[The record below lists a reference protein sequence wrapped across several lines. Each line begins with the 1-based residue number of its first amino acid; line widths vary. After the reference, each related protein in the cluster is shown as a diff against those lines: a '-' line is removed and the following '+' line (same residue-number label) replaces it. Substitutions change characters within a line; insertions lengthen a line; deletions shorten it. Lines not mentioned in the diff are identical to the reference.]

1 MTEVYKIGVKTR
13 AKVLEQIGGLLET
26 YQDKI
31 EAAYC
36 LSDEP
41 FAVAIAV
48 KFHAAGRSGT
58 KVTSKITFVESKI
71 TDGLSEVV
79 DEQQMGLFD
88 DKDVES
94 VSMSHGG
101 KTVYLKGGLRE

>member
-1 MTEVYKIGVKTR
+1 MPEGYKIGIKTR
-13 AKVLEQIGGLLET
+13 AKVVEQITGLLET
-26 YQDKI
+26 YSNKI

-41 FAVAIAV
+41 LAVGFKT
-48 KFHAAGRSGT
+48 KFNAAGRSGV
-58 KVTSKITFVESKI
+58 KVVTQITFIESKI

-94 VSMSHGG
+94 VSVAHGG
-101 KTVYLKGGLRE
+101 KTVYLKGGPK